1 MYKRSNNYKIH
12 DEVQHFDE
20 ISFIEISDQ
29 YELVVTSSYKEGT
42 IKIWELGSGKCL
54 RTIFLEFLKGFL
66 ATDISIRVNF
76 GQGVI
81 IVMYLNKSYIY
92 DLSMGI
98 ELYKITINSRDTI
111 RGITLDNEMKML
123 ICVNSNW
130 EIQYM
135 PILQIQSRELES
147 QTIRIKTESKN
158 KNVLL
163 KAYFGGTKYLAL
175 FDDKYTFSFI
185 PNVFKAIKNKVKI
198 INKYSTNLN
207 LIRKPFDIIFFMSL
221 SSWYLLISDRR
232 RIFINIIPTLD
243 SKTVWT
249 TWVSELYN
257 NPILIFFPSI
267 THLNMNFSNKTLI
280 IKKSVDSKV
289 SIYKIIEDPHSK
301 TITTSLLNETTC
313 TFPLHN
319 QEKPSCF
326 SIIVKDNG
334 NIKYGCFGFL
344 NGDLYFCK
352 NKLYDLLMNNHEK
365 CCKIPQELC
374 EIIAKYVGEN
384 GINFNKSKR
393 ITTYQY

>member
-1 MYKRSNNYKIH
+1 MYKRSDNYKIH

-54 RTIFLEFLKGFL
+54 RTIFLEFSKGFL
-66 ATDISIRVNF
+66 STDISIRVDF
-76 GQGVI
+76 GQGII

-92 DLSMGI
+92 DLFRGN

-111 RGITLDNEMKML
+111 RGIILDHEMKML
-123 ICVNSNW
+123 ICANSNW

-135 PILQIQSRELES
+135 PINLQSREF

-185 PNVFKAIKNKVKI
+185 PNVFKAIKNKVRI
-198 INKYSTNLN
+198 VNKYSTNLH
-207 LIRKPFDIIFFMSL
+207 LIRKPFDILFFMSS

-249 TWVSELYN
+249 TWISELYN
-257 NPILIFFPSI
+257 NPILNFFPSI
-267 THLNMNFSNKTLI
+267 TYLNMNFSNKTLV

-289 SIYKIIEDPHSK
+289 SIYKIIEDPNSK
-301 TITTSLLNETTC
+301 TITTSLLNETL
-313 TFPLHN
+313 FPLQN

-344 NGDLYFCK
+344 NGDLYFFK
-352 NKLYDLLMNNHEK
+352 NKLFDLLMNNHEK

-374 EIIAKYVGEN
+374 EIIAKYIGEN

-393 ITTYQY
+393 ITTYHY